1 MKRIL
6 PNRAIIRLTGPD
18 MLHLLGRTVT
28 NSVDNWQTGE
38 MRYGALLTPQ
48 GKVIADYLAM
58 LALENIY
65 IDVHADAADDLEDPT
80 SAALRVWSGCQ
91 IMAVA
96 KPTPVIKGCDNTC
109 EAVHRLLGSAST
121 SPQINCAKAFTHR
134 ASSCLTS
141 SSV

>member
-6 PNRAIIRLTGPD
+6 PNRDIIRLTGPD

-28 NSVDNWQTGE
+28 HSVDNWQTGE

-65 IDVHADAADDLEDPT
+65 IDVHADAADDLEKRLKMFRMRND
-80 SAALRVWSGCQ
+80 
-91 IMAVA
+91 VA
-96 KPTPVIKGCDNTC
+96 ID
-109 EAVHRLLGSAST
+109 RLT
-121 SPQINCAKAFTHR
+121 EDVVT
-134 ASSCLTS
+134 
-141 SSV
+141 V